1 MNLVPASTSK
11 TSSGFDIIIRRVGEN
26 PLVLSDT
33 KALDLPSEVML
44 GLRPEDITDGQIR
57 NG

>member
-11 TSSGFDIIIRRVGEN
+11 TSSGSDIIIRRVGED

-33 KALDLPSEVML
+33 KARDLPSEVML